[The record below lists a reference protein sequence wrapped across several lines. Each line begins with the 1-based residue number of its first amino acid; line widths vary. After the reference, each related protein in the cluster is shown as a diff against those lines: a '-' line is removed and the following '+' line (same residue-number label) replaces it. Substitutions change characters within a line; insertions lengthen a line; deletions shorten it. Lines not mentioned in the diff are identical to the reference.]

1 MDLTEIYKGIEENGF
16 KIQKRGLYLPEGKFG
31 VKITTIE
38 MGQTKGDIANGKQP
52 SDKVIINLEATEP
65 KEYAGMVT
73 NMGFSVES
81 GAETYG
87 PNKQMTYAF
96 WSLYEMITVMVS
108 EEYLKMPKKAMAESD
123 AFLNILTTKANEHL
137 SNKTFYVERKSKKGF
152 TNTNFLSLDKNE
164 AGVLGAYPDE
174 TQVIAENVAS
184 AATLTDSDNP
194 FGREVENVAS
204 GDNAKDD
211 DDWL

>member
-31 VKITTIE
+31 VKITNIE
-38 MGQTKGDIANGKQP
+38 MGKTKGDIANGKQP
-52 SDKVIINLEATEP
+52 ADKVIINLEATEP

-73 NMGFSVES
+73 NMGFSVKS

-87 PNKQMTYAF
+87 PNKQMTFAF

-123 AFLNILTTKANEHL
+123 AFLNALTTKANEHL

-152 TNTNFLSLDKNE
+152 TNTNFLSIDKNE
-164 AGVLGAYPDE
+164 AGILGAHHDE
-174 TQVIAENVAS
+174 TQDVAETVAS
-184 AATLTDSDNP
+184 NTVITDNDNP
-194 FGREVENVAS
+194 FGRDSKEV
-204 GDNAKDD
+204 DNNEDD
-211 DDWL
+211 EWL